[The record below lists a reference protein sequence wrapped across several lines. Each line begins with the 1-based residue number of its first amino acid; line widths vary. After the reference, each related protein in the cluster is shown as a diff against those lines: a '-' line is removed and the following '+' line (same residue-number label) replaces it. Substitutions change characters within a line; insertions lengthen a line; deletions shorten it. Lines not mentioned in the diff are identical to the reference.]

1 MGNLKVKIK
10 MIKQYKDTQ
19 RIYPCLMQICS
30 GRFRAIILLSGMM
43 VAGCAAIPDSRTP
56 KLDQEF
62 GKSVQSSKDTQ
73 RIQVDPN
80 KVQSAGGPT
89 SREERVYVDNYI
101 RGSLTTG
108 TALDAPITTGAGR

>member
-1 MGNLKVKIK
+1 M
-10 MIKQYKDTQ
+10 
-19 RIYPCLMQICS
+19 
-30 GRFRAIILLSGMM
+30 LLSGVM
-43 VAGCAAIPDSRTP
+43 VAGCAAIPDSRSP

-89 SREERVYVDNYI
+89 SREERMFVDNYI
-101 RGSLTTG
+101 RGALTTG
-108 TALDAPITTGAGR
+108 TALDAPITSAGSSR

>member
-1 MGNLKVKIK
+1 MNKRYIEAQHVYSCLV
-10 MIKQYKDTQ
+10 
-19 RIYPCLMQICS
+19 RICAD
-30 GRFRAIILLSGMM
+30 GFRAIVLLSGVMI
-43 VAGCAAIPDSRTP
+43 VGCAAMPDSRSP

-108 TALDAPITTGAGR
+108 TVLDAPITAGAGR